1 MKVKYEGGQVLTD
14 VVPDLKKTK
23 FSLMGIIFFIFCAVS
38 GGAFG
43 IESIIPA
50 SGPGVTLVLLIV
62 IPLMWALPMGLYV
75 SELTNLAPV
84 DSGPYVWMK
93 MAFGEFWG
101 FAFGLW
107 MAVAWYLTGASYIV
121 LATDYIGMY
130 VPMSPMVKLIVKIA
144 IILVFTVVNL
154 IGIEEVNVLNI
165 IFTFIIL
172 AAFLAVGIVG
182 LAHWENNPF
191 DPFMNV
197 ENGAFSSLG
206 VGIAIGVWMFCGYTA
221 IANLG
226 GEIENPQ
233 IIPKGMKWCIVV
245 MVVSYILP
253 TLGGIVSMGPW
264 SEWGSTIDYSSVLRT
279 HVGEWAGVAFMITA
293 VISQL
298 ALVNATT
305 ATASRSFMILGK
317 DHLCPK
323 FLSTVTKKRK
333 VPIWPILILA
343 VLNVILVNLDFEILV
358 IILSPLLFVCYVG
371 FAIAFLKLRK
381 LYPVEKRG
389 DLYYVKGK
397 ISPYY
402 IVISMMF
409 IGLVGILMNG
419 TEYFLLGYVLI
430 LFALLMYIICKK
442 VYGGLAVEN
451 PQLYPINP
459 RTGLAQGDL
468 IRFGRFFLIFG
479 ILSFGGSLFLRWYEG
494 GWGHDYYLEMYGS
507 GLMSNWELMISIL
520 TWLGVGM
527 LVMSVI
533 LHLVGKK
540 SDPIP
545 EDDE

>member
-14 VVPDLKKTK
+14 VMPGLKKTK
-23 FSLMGIIFFIFCAVS
+23 FSLAGMVFFIFCAVS

-50 SGPGVTLVLLIV
+50 SGPGMTLLLLIL

-101 FAFGLW
+101 YVFGLW

-130 VPMSPMVKLIVKIA
+130 VDMSPAVTLAVKVA

-154 IGIEEVNVLNI
+154 LGIEEVNIVNT
-165 IFTFIIL
+165 IFTFVIL

-182 LAHWENNPF
+182 IANWENNPF
-191 DPFMNV
+191 DPFMNA
-197 ENGAFSSLG
+197 ESGAISSLG
-206 VGIAIGVWMFCGYTA
+206 TGIAIGVWMFCGYTA

-233 IIPKGMKWCIVV
+233 IIPKGMKLCIVV
-245 MVVSYILP
+245 MVISYILP
-253 TLGGIVSMGPW
+253 TLGGIVSTGPW
-264 SEWGSTIDYSSVLRT
+264 QEWGSTIDYSTVLLT
-279 HVGEWAGVAFMITA
+279 HVGKWAGVAFMIVA

-305 ATASRSFMILGK
+305 ATASRSFMVLGK

-323 FLSTVTKKRK
+323 FLSTVTKKRGA
-333 VPIWPILILA
+333 PIWPIVILA

-358 IILSPLLFVCYVG
+358 IILSPLLFVCYTG
-371 FAIAFLKLRK
+371 FAVAFLKLRK

-397 ISPYY
+397 FSPYY
-402 IVISMMF
+402 IVISMLI
-409 IGLVGILMNG
+409 IGIVGLLLNG

-451 PQLYPINP
+451 PLLYPVNEK
-459 RTGLAQGDL
+459 TGLAKGD
-468 IRFGRFFLIFG
+468 IFRFGYFFLIFG
-479 ILSFGGSLFLRWYEG
+479 VIALFGSFFLRWYEAD
-494 GWGHDYYLEMYGS
+494 WGAEYYLDLYGS
-507 GLMSNWELMISIL
+507 GLMSNWSLMITIA
-520 TWLGVGM
+520 TWIGVIM
-527 LVMSVI
+527 LVLCVI
-533 LHLVGKK
+533 CFLVGKK
-540 SDPIP
+540 ADPIP
-545 EDDE
+545 DDDE

>member
-1 MKVKYEGGQVLTD
+1 MKVNYEGGQVLTD
-14 VVPDLKKTK
+14 VMPGLKKTR
-23 FSLMGIIFFIFCAVS
+23 FSFTAVLFFIFCSVS

-43 IESIIPA
+43 IESIIPS
-50 SGPGVTLVLLIV
+50 SGPGMTLMLLII

-84 DSGPYVWMK
+84 DSGPYVWVK

-130 VPMSPMVKLIVKIA
+130 VEMSPMVELAVKVA

-154 IGIEEVNVLNI
+154 LGLQEVNVVNT

-172 AAFLAVGIVG
+172 AAFLAVAIVG
-182 LAHWENNPF
+182 IANWENNPF

-197 ENGAFSSLG
+197 EQGALSSLG

-233 IIPKGMKWCIVV
+233 IIPKGMKWCIVL

-253 TLGGIVSMGPW
+253 TLGGIVSLGPW
-264 SEWGSTIDYSSVLRT
+264 TEWGSTIDYSTVLFT
-279 HVGEWAGVAFMITA
+279 YVGKWAGVAFMITA

-298 ALVNATT
+298 ALLNATT

-323 FLSTVTKKRK
+323 FLSTVSKNRK
-333 VPIWPILILA
+333 VPIWPIVILA

-358 IILSPLLFVCYVG
+358 IILSPLLFVCYAG
-371 FAIAFLKLRK
+371 FAVAFLKLRK

-397 ISPYY
+397 FSPYY
-402 IVISMMF
+402 IVISMMI
-409 IGLVGILMNG
+409 IGIVGILMNG

-442 VYGGLAVEN
+442 VYGGLSVEN
-451 PQLYPINP
+451 PTLHPVNP
-459 RTGLAQGDL
+459 KTGLAQGDL

-479 ILSFGGSLFLRWYEG
+479 VLAFGGSFFLRWYEA
-494 GWGHDYYLEMYGS
+494 GWGPDYYLDLYGS
-507 GLMSNWELMISIL
+507 GLISNWSLMITLL
-520 TWLGVGM
+520 TWIGAIM
-527 LVMSVI
+527 LVLSIV

-540 SDPIP
+540 VDPIP
-545 EDDE
+545 DDE

>member
-1 MKVKYEGGQVLTD
+1 MKVNYEGGQILTD
-14 VVPDLKKTK
+14 VLPDLKKTR
-23 FSLMGIIFFIFCAVS
+23 FSFAAVLFFVYCSVS

-50 SGPGVTLVLLIV
+50 SGPGMTLVLLII

-84 DSGPYVWMK
+84 DSGPYVWVK

-130 VPMSPMVKLIVKIA
+130 IEMSPTVELAVKVV

-154 IGIEEVNVLNI
+154 LGLQEVNVVNT

-182 LAHWENNPF
+182 LANWENNPF

-197 ENGAFSSLG
+197 ESGAFSSLG

-233 IIPKGMKWCIVV
+233 IIPKGMKWCILL
-245 MVVSYILP
+245 MVISYILP
-253 TLGGIVSMGPW
+253 TLGGIVSTGPW
-264 SEWGSTIDYSSVLRT
+264 YEWGNSIDYSTVLFT
-279 HVGEWAGVAFMITA
+279 HVGKWAGVAFMITA

-298 ALVNATT
+298 ALLNATT

-323 FLSTVTKKRK
+323 FLSTVSKNRK
-333 VPIWPILILA
+333 VPIWPIVILA

-358 IILSPLLFVCYVG
+358 IILSPLLFVCYAG
-371 FAIAFLKLRK
+371 FAVAFLKLRK

-397 ISPYY
+397 FSPYY
-402 IVISMMF
+402 IVISMMI
-409 IGLVGILMNG
+409 IGIVGILMNG

-430 LFALLMYIICKK
+430 LFALVMYIICKK
-442 VYGGLAVEN
+442 VYGGLSVEN
-451 PQLYPINP
+451 PLLYPRNEK
-459 RTGLAQGDL
+459 TGLGKGDT
-468 IRFGRFFLIFG
+468 IRIARFFLIFG
-479 ILSFGGSLFLRWYEG
+479 ALALGGSIFLRWYEA
-494 GWGHDYYLEMYGS
+494 GWGPAYYLDLYGS
-507 GLMSNWELMISIL
+507 GLISNWALMITL
-520 TWLGVGM
+520 VTWVGIIM
-527 LVMSVI
+527 LVLSAVLYI
-533 LHLVGKK
+533 IGRKL
-540 SDPIP
+540 DPIP
-545 EDDE
+545 DDDE

>member
-1 MKVKYEGGQVLTD
+1 MKVNYEGGQVLTD
-14 VVPDLKKTK
+14 MLPDLKKTR
-23 FSLMGIIFFIFCAVS
+23 FSFGAVLFFVYCSVS

-50 SGPGVTLVLLIV
+50 SGPGMTLILLLI

-84 DSGPYVWMK
+84 DSGPYVWVK

-130 VPMSPMVKLIVKIA
+130 IEMSPMVELAVKVV

-154 IGIEEVNVLNI
+154 LGIQEVNVLNT

-182 LAHWENNPF
+182 LANWENNPF

-197 ENGAFSSLG
+197 ESGAFSSLG

-233 IIPKGMKWCIVV
+233 IIPKGMKWCILL
-245 MVVSYILP
+245 MVISYVLP
-253 TLGGIVSMGPW
+253 TLGGIVSTGPW
-264 SEWGSTIDYSSVLRT
+264 YEWGESIDYSTVLFT
-279 HVGEWAGVAFMITA
+279 HVGKWAGVAFMVTA

-298 ALVNATT
+298 ALLNATT

-323 FLSTVTKKRK
+323 FLSTVSKNRK
-333 VPIWPILILA
+333 VPIWPIVILA

-358 IILSPLLFVCYVG
+358 IILSPLLFVCYAG
-371 FAIAFLKLRK
+371 FAVAFLKLRK

-397 ISPYY
+397 FSPYY
-402 IVISMMF
+402 IVISMMI
-409 IGLVGILMNG
+409 IGIVGLLMNG

-442 VYGGLAVEN
+442 VYGGLSVEN
-451 PQLYPINP
+451 PVLYPRNEK
-459 RTGLAQGDL
+459 TGLCKGDTVR
-468 IRFGRFFLIFG
+468 IGIFFLIFG
-479 ILSFGGSLFLRWYEG
+479 AIALGGSIFLRWYEAD
-494 GWGHDYYLEMYGS
+494 WGPDYYLDLYGS
-507 GLMSNWELMISIL
+507 GLISNWQLMITTA
-520 TWLGVGM
+520 TWIGIIM
-527 LVMSVI
+527 LVLSVI
-533 LHLVGKK
+533 LCLIGKK
-540 SDPIP
+540 VDPIP
-545 EDDE
+545 DDE

>member
-1 MKVKYEGGQVLTD
+1 MKVNYEGGQILTD
-14 VVPDLKKTK
+14 VLPDLKKTR
-23 FSLMGIIFFIFCAVS
+23 FSFAAVLFFVYCSVS

-50 SGPGVTLVLLIV
+50 SGPGMTLVLLII

-84 DSGPYVWMK
+84 DSGPYVWVK

-130 VPMSPMVKLIVKIA
+130 IEMSPTVELAVKVV

-154 IGIEEVNVLNI
+154 LGLQEVNVVNT

-182 LAHWENNPF
+182 LANWENNPF

-197 ENGAFSSLG
+197 ESGAFSSLG

-233 IIPKGMKWCIVV
+233 IIPKGMKWCILL
-245 MVVSYILP
+245 MVISYILP
-253 TLGGIVSMGPW
+253 TLGGIVSTGPW
-264 SEWGSTIDYSSVLRT
+264 YEWGNSIDYSTVLFT
-279 HVGEWAGVAFMITA
+279 HVGKWAGVAFMITA

-298 ALVNATT
+298 ALLNATT

-323 FLSTVTKKRK
+323 FLSTVSKNRK
-333 VPIWPILILA
+333 VPIWPIVILA

-358 IILSPLLFVCYVG
+358 IILSPLLFVCYAG
-371 FAIAFLKLRK
+371 FAVAFLKLRK

-397 ISPYY
+397 FSPYY
-402 IVISMMF
+402 IVISMMI
-409 IGLVGILMNG
+409 IGIVGILMNG

-430 LFALLMYIICKK
+430 LFALVMYIICKK
-442 VYGGLAVEN
+442 VYGGLSVEN
-451 PQLYPINP
+451 PLLYPRNEK
-459 RTGLAQGDL
+459 TGLGKGDT
-468 IRFGRFFLIFG
+468 IRIARFFLIFG
-479 ILSFGGSLFLRWYEG
+479 ALALGGSIFLRWYEA
-494 GWGHDYYLEMYGS
+494 GWGPAYYLDLYGS
-507 GLMSNWELMISIL
+507 GLISNWALMITL
-520 TWLGVGM
+520 VTWVGIIM
-527 LVMSVI
+527 LVLSAVLYI
-533 LHLVGKK
+533 IGRKL
-540 SDPIP
+540 DPIP
-545 EDDE
+545 DDE

>member
-14 VVPDLKKTK
+14 VVPGLKKTK
-23 FSLMGIIFFIFCAVS
+23 FSLAGIVFFIFCAVS

-43 IESIIPA
+43 IESIIPS
-50 SGPGVTLVLLIV
+50 SGPGMTLLLLIL

-101 FAFGLW
+101 FVFGVW

-130 VPMSPMVKLIVKIA
+130 VNMSPMVTLIVKVA
-144 IILVFTVVNL
+144 IILVFTLVNL
-154 IGIEEVNVLNI
+154 LGIEEVNVVNT

-182 LAHWENNPF
+182 LANWENNPF

-197 ENGAFSSLG
+197 ESGALSSLG
-206 VGIAIGVWMFCGYTA
+206 VGIAVGVWMFCGYTA

-233 IIPKGMKWCIVV
+233 IIPKGMKLCILV
-245 MVVSYILP
+245 MVISYILP
-253 TLGGIVSMGPW
+253 TLGGIVSTGPW
-264 SEWGSTIDYSSVLRT
+264 YEWGTSIDFSSVLLT
-279 HVGEWAGVAFMITA
+279 HVGKWAGVAFMIVA

-323 FLSTVTKKRK
+323 FLSTVTKKRGT
-333 VPIWPILILA
+333 PIWPIVILA

-358 IILSPLLFVCYVG
+358 IILSPLLFVCYTG

-397 ISPYY
+397 FSPYY
-402 IVISMMF
+402 IVISMII
-409 IGLVGILMNG
+409 IGLVGLLLNG

-430 LFALLMYIICKK
+430 MFAFLMYLICKRA
-442 VYGGLAVEN
+442 YGGLAVEN
-451 PQLYPINP
+451 SQLYPINEK
-459 RTGLAQGDL
+459 TKLAAGD
-468 IRFGRFFLIFG
+468 IVRFGYFFLIFG
-479 ILSFGGSLFLRWYEG
+479 VIALFGSFFLKWYEAD
-494 GWGHDYYLEMYGS
+494 WGADYYLEMYGS
-507 GLMSNWELMISIL
+507 GLMSNWSLMITIA
-520 TWLGVGM
+520 TWIGVIM
-527 LVMSVI
+527 LVISVLCFVI
-533 LHLVGKK
+533 GKK
-540 SDPIP
+540 VDPILE
-545 EDDE
+545 EDD

>member
-1 MKVKYEGGQVLTD
+1 MKVNYEGGQVLTD
-14 VVPDLKKTK
+14 MLPDLKKTR
-23 FSLMGIIFFIFCAVS
+23 FSFGAVLFFVYCSVS

-50 SGPGVTLVLLIV
+50 SGPGMTLILLLI

-84 DSGPYVWMK
+84 DSGPYVWVK

-130 VPMSPMVKLIVKIA
+130 IEMSPMVELAVKVV

-154 IGIEEVNVLNI
+154 LGIQEVNVLNT

-182 LAHWENNPF
+182 LANWENNPF

-197 ENGAFSSLG
+197 ESGAFSSLG

-233 IIPKGMKWCIVV
+233 IIPKGMKWCILL
-245 MVVSYILP
+245 MVISYVLP
-253 TLGGIVSMGPW
+253 TLGGIVSTGPW
-264 SEWGSTIDYSSVLRT
+264 YEWGESIDYSTVLFT
-279 HVGEWAGVAFMITA
+279 HVGKWAGVAFMVTA

-298 ALVNATT
+298 ALLNATT

-323 FLSTVTKKRK
+323 FLSTVSKNRK
-333 VPIWPILILA
+333 VPIWPIVILA

-358 IILSPLLFVCYVG
+358 IILSPLLFVCYAG
-371 FAIAFLKLRK
+371 FAVAFLKLRK

-397 ISPYY
+397 FSPYY
-402 IVISMMF
+402 IVISMMI
-409 IGLVGILMNG
+409 IGIVGLLMNG

-442 VYGGLAVEN
+442 VYGGLSVEN
-451 PQLYPINP
+451 PVLYPRNEK
-459 RTGLAQGDL
+459 TGLGKGDTVR
-468 IRFGRFFLIFG
+468 IGIFFLIFG
-479 ILSFGGSLFLRWYEG
+479 AIALGGSIFLRWYEAD
-494 GWGHDYYLEMYGS
+494 WGPDYYLDLYGS
-507 GLMSNWELMISIL
+507 GLISNWQLMITTA
-520 TWLGVGM
+520 TWIGIIM
-527 LVMSVI
+527 LVLSVI
-533 LHLVGKK
+533 LCLIGKK
-540 SDPIP
+540 VDPIP
-545 EDDE
+545 DDE

>member
-1 MKVKYEGGQVLTD
+1 MKVNYEGGQVLTD
-14 VVPDLKKTK
+14 ALPNLKKTR
-23 FSLMGIIFFIFCAVS
+23 FSFAAVLFFVYCSVS

-50 SGPGVTLVLLIV
+50 SGPGMTLVLLII

-84 DSGPYVWMK
+84 DSGPYVWVK

-130 VPMSPMVKLIVKIA
+130 IEMSPTVELAVKVV

-154 IGIEEVNVLNI
+154 LGLQEVNVVNT

-182 LAHWENNPF
+182 LANWENNPF

-197 ENGAFSSLG
+197 ESGAFSSLG

-233 IIPKGMKWCIVV
+233 IIPKGMKWCILL
-245 MVVSYILP
+245 MVISYILP
-253 TLGGIVSMGPW
+253 TLGGIVSTGPW
-264 SEWGSTIDYSSVLRT
+264 YEWGNSIDYSTVLFT
-279 HVGEWAGVAFMITA
+279 HVGKWAGVAFMITA

-298 ALVNATT
+298 ALLNATT

-323 FLSTVTKKRK
+323 FLSTVSKNRK
-333 VPIWPILILA
+333 VPIWPIVILA

-358 IILSPLLFVCYVG
+358 IILSPLLFVCYAG
-371 FAIAFLKLRK
+371 FAVAFLKLRK

-397 ISPYY
+397 FSPYY
-402 IVISMMF
+402 IVISMMI
-409 IGLVGILMNG
+409 IGIVGILMNG
-419 TEYFLLGYVLI
+419 TEYFLLGYILI
-430 LFALLMYIICKK
+430 LFALVMYIICKK
-442 VYGGLAVEN
+442 VYGGLSVEN
-451 PQLYPINP
+451 PLLYPRNEK
-459 RTGLAQGDL
+459 TGLGKGDT
-468 IRFGRFFLIFG
+468 IRIARFFLIFG
-479 ILSFGGSLFLRWYEG
+479 ALALGGSIFLRWYEA
-494 GWGHDYYLEMYGS
+494 GWGPAYYLELYGS
-507 GLMSNWELMISIL
+507 GLISNWALMITL
-520 TWLGVGM
+520 VTWVGIIM
-527 LVMSVI
+527 LVLSAVLYI
-533 LHLVGKK
+533 IGRKL
-540 SDPIP
+540 DPIL
-545 EDDE
+545 DDE

>member
-1 MKVKYEGGQVLTD
+1 MKVNYEGGQVLTD
-14 VVPDLKKTK
+14 VLPDLKKTR
-23 FSLMGIIFFIFCAVS
+23 FSFAAVLFFVYCSVS

-50 SGPGVTLVLLIV
+50 SGPGMTLVLLII

-84 DSGPYVWMK
+84 DSGPYVWVK

-130 VPMSPMVKLIVKIA
+130 IDMSPTVELAVKVV

-154 IGIEEVNVLNI
+154 LGLQEVNVVNT

-182 LAHWENNPF
+182 LANWENNPF

-197 ENGAFSSLG
+197 ESGAFSSLG

-233 IIPKGMKWCIVV
+233 IIPKGMKWCILL
-245 MVVSYILP
+245 MVISYILP
-253 TLGGIVSMGPW
+253 TLGGIVSTGPW
-264 SEWGSTIDYSSVLRT
+264 YEWGESIDYSTVLFT
-279 HVGEWAGVAFMITA
+279 HVGKWAGVAFMITA

-298 ALVNATT
+298 ALLNATT

-323 FLSTVTKKRK
+323 FLSTVSKNRK
-333 VPIWPILILA
+333 VPIWPIVILA

-358 IILSPLLFVCYVG
+358 IILSPLLFVCYAG
-371 FAIAFLKLRK
+371 FAVAFLKLRK

-397 ISPYY
+397 FSPYY
-402 IVISMMF
+402 IVISMMI
-409 IGLVGILMNG
+409 IGIVGILMNG

-430 LFALLMYIICKK
+430 LFALVMYIICKK
-442 VYGGLAVEN
+442 VYGGLSVEN
-451 PQLYPINP
+451 PLLYPRNEK
-459 RTGLAQGDL
+459 TGLGKGDS
-468 IRFGRFFLIFG
+468 IRIARFFLIFG
-479 ILSFGGSLFLRWYEG
+479 ALALGGSIFLRWYEA
-494 GWGHDYYLEMYGS
+494 GWGPEYYLDLYGS
-507 GLMSNWELMISIL
+507 GLISNWALMITL
-520 TWLGVGM
+520 VTWVGIIM
-527 LVMSVI
+527 LVLSAI
-533 LHLVGKK
+533 LYIVGRKL
-540 SDPIP
+540 DPIP
-545 EDDE
+545 DDE

>member
-1 MKVKYEGGQVLTD
+1 MKVNYEGGQVLTD
-14 VVPDLKKTK
+14 VVPGLKKTR
-23 FSLMGIIFFIFCAVS
+23 FSFSAVLFFIFCAVS

-50 SGPGVTLVLLIV
+50 SGPGLTLVLLIV

-84 DSGPYVWMK
+84 DSGPYVWVK

-101 FAFGLW
+101 FVFGLW

-130 VPMSPMVKLIVKIA
+130 IDMSPMVTLAVKVV

-154 IGIEEVNVLNI
+154 LGLQEVNVINT

-172 AAFLAVGIVG
+172 AAFLAVAIVG
-182 LAHWENNPF
+182 LANWENNPF

-197 ENGAFSSLG
+197 EAGAFSSLG

-233 IIPKGMKWCIVV
+233 IIPKGMKWCIVLM
-245 MVVSYILP
+245 MVAYILP
-253 TLGGIVSMGPW
+253 TLGGIVSTGPW
-264 SEWGSTIDYSSVLRT
+264 TEWGTSIDYSSVLFT
-279 HVGEWAGVAFMITA
+279 HVGKWAGVAFMVTA

-298 ALVNATT
+298 ALLNATT

-323 FLSTVTKKRK
+323 FLSTVTKNRK
-333 VPIWPILILA
+333 VPIWPIVILA

-358 IILSPLLFVCYVG
+358 IILSPLLFVCYAG
-371 FAIAFLKLRK
+371 FAVAFLKLRK

-389 DLYYVKGK
+389 DLYYVKGRF
-397 ISPYY
+397 SPYY
-402 IVISMMF
+402 IVISMMI
-409 IGLVGILMNG
+409 IGIVGLLMNG

-442 VYGGLAVEN
+442 VYGGLSVEN
-451 PQLYPINP
+451 PLQYPRNP
-459 RTGLAQGDL
+459 KTGLGKGDTVR
-468 IRFGRFFLIFG
+468 ISVFFLIFG
-479 ILSFGGSLFLRWYEG
+479 ALALGGSFFLRWYEAD
-494 GWGHDYYLEMYGS
+494 WGPEYYLELYGS
-507 GLMSNWELMISIL
+507 GLISNWELMITTL
-520 TWLGVGM
+520 TCVGAVM
-527 LVMSVI
+527 LVLSAI
-533 LHLVGKK
+533 LYLIGKK
-540 SDPIP
+540 KDPIP
-545 EDDE
+545 DDDE

>member
-1 MKVKYEGGQVLTD
+1 M
-14 VVPDLKKTK
+14 
-23 FSLMGIIFFIFCAVS
+23 
-38 GGAFG
+38 
-43 IESIIPA
+43 
-50 SGPGVTLVLLIV
+50 
-62 IPLMWALPMGLYV
+62 
-75 SELTNLAPV
+75 

-101 FAFGLW
+101 FVFGLW

-130 VPMSPMVKLIVKIA
+130 VDMSPTAALILKVV

-154 IGIEEVNVLNI
+154 LGLEEVNVVNT

-182 LAHWENNPF
+182 LANWENNPF

-197 ENGAFSSLG
+197 ESGAFSSLG

-226 GEIENPQ
+226 GEIENPR
-233 IIPKGMKWCIVV
+233 IIPKGMKLCILV
-245 MVVSYILP
+245 MVISYILP
-253 TLGGIVSMGPW
+253 TLGGIVSTGPW
-264 SEWGSTIDYSSVLRT
+264 YEWGSTIDYSSVLLT
-279 HVGEWAGVAFMITA
+279 HVGKWAGVAFMIVA

-305 ATASRSFMILGK
+305 ATAARSFMILGK

-323 FLSTVTKKRK
+323 FLSTVSKNRK
-333 VPIWPILILA
+333 VPIWPIVILA

-358 IILSPLLFVCYVG
+358 IILSPLLFVCYTG
-371 FAIAFLKLRK
+371 FAVAFLKLRK

-397 ISPYY
+397 FSPYY
-402 IVISMMF
+402 IVIAMMI
-409 IGLVGILMNG
+409 IGIVGILMNG

-442 VYGGLAVEN
+442 VYGGLSTEN
-451 PQLYPINP
+451 PLQYPLNP
-459 RTGLAQGDL
+459 KTGLGKGDT
-468 IRFGRFFLIFG
+468 IRVGRFFLIFG
-479 ILSFGGSLFLRWYEG
+479 VLALGGSFFLRWYEG
-494 GWGHDYYLEMYGS
+494 GWGHDYYLDLYQS
-507 GLMSNWELMISIL
+507 GLISNWELMITIL
-520 TWLGVGM
+520 TWLGAIM
-527 LVMSVI
+527 LVLSIV

-540 SDPIP
+540 ADPIP
-545 EDDE
+545 DDEE

>member
-14 VVPDLKKTK
+14 AIPGLKKTR
-23 FSLMGIIFFIFCAVS
+23 FSFAAVLFFIYCSVS

-43 IESIIPA
+43 IESVIPA

-84 DSGPYVWMK
+84 DSGPYVWVK

-101 FAFGLW
+101 FVFGLW

-130 VPMSPMVKLIVKIA
+130 IPMSPMAELILKVV

-154 IGIEEVNVLNI
+154 LGLQEVNVINT
-165 IFTFIIL
+165 IFAFIIL

-197 ENGAFSSLG
+197 ESGALSSLG

-233 IIPKGMKWCIVV
+233 IIPKGMKWCIVL

-253 TLGGIVSMGPW
+253 TLGGIVSTGPW
-264 SEWGSTIDYSSVLRT
+264 YEWGTSIDYSTVLFT
-279 HVGEWAGVAFMITA
+279 HVGKWAGVAFMITA

-298 ALVNATT
+298 ALLNATT

-323 FLSTVTKKRK
+323 FLSTVSKNRK
-333 VPIWPILILA
+333 VPIWPIMILA

-371 FAIAFLKLRK
+371 FGIAFLKIRK

-389 DLYYVKGK
+389 DLYYVKGRF
-397 ISPYY
+397 SPYY
-402 IVISMMF
+402 IVISMMI
-409 IGLVGILMNG
+409 IGIVGLLMNG

-430 LFALLMYIICKK
+430 LFALVMYIICKK
-442 VYGGLAVEN
+442 AYGGLSVEN
-451 PQLYPINP
+451 PLQYPRNEK
-459 RTGLAQGDL
+459 TGLGKGDT
-468 IRFGRFFLIFG
+468 IRIAKFFLIFG
-479 ILSFGGSLFLRWYEG
+479 ALALGGSIFLRFYEAD
-494 GWGHDYYLEMYGS
+494 WGPEYYMDLYGS
-507 GLMSNWELMISIL
+507 GLISNWGLMITLI
-520 TWLGVGM
+520 TWVGIVM
-527 LVMSVI
+527 LALSAI
-533 LHLVGKK
+533 LHIVGKK
-540 SDPIP
+540 VDPIP
-545 EDDE
+545 DDE

>member
-1 MKVKYEGGQVLTD
+1 MKVNYEGGQVLTD
-14 VVPDLKKTK
+14 VLPDLKKTR
-23 FSLMGIIFFIFCAVS
+23 FSFAAVLFFVYCSVS

-50 SGPGVTLVLLIV
+50 SGPGMTLVLLII

-84 DSGPYVWMK
+84 DSGPYVWVK

-130 VPMSPMVKLIVKIA
+130 IDMSPTVELAVKVV

-154 IGIEEVNVLNI
+154 LGLQEVNVVNT

-182 LAHWENNPF
+182 LANWENNPF

-197 ENGAFSSLG
+197 ESGAFSSLG

-233 IIPKGMKWCIVV
+233 IIPKGMKWCILL
-245 MVVSYILP
+245 MVISYILP
-253 TLGGIVSMGPW
+253 TLGGIVSTGPW
-264 SEWGSTIDYSSVLRT
+264 YEWGESIDYSTVLFT
-279 HVGEWAGVAFMITA
+279 HVGKWAGVAFMITA

-298 ALVNATT
+298 ALLNATT

-323 FLSTVTKKRK
+323 FLSAVSKNRK
-333 VPIWPILILA
+333 VPIWPIVILA

-358 IILSPLLFVCYVG
+358 IILSPLLFVCYAG
-371 FAIAFLKLRK
+371 FAVAFLKLRK

-397 ISPYY
+397 FSPYY
-402 IVISMMF
+402 IVISMMI
-409 IGLVGILMNG
+409 IGIVGILMNG

-430 LFALLMYIICKK
+430 LFALVMYIICKK
-442 VYGGLAVEN
+442 VYGGLSVEN
-451 PQLYPINP
+451 PLLYPRNEK
-459 RTGLAQGDL
+459 TGLGKGDS
-468 IRFGRFFLIFG
+468 IRIARFFLIFG
-479 ILSFGGSLFLRWYEG
+479 ALALGGSIFLRWYEA
-494 GWGHDYYLEMYGS
+494 GWGPEYYLDLYGS
-507 GLMSNWELMISIL
+507 GLISNWALMITL
-520 TWLGVGM
+520 VTWVGIIM
-527 LVMSVI
+527 LVLSAI
-533 LHLVGKK
+533 LYIVGRKL
-540 SDPIP
+540 DPIP
-545 EDDE
+545 DDE

>member
-1 MKVKYEGGQVLTD
+1 MKVKYEGAQVLTD
-14 VVPDLKKTK
+14 AMPDLKKTK
-23 FSLMGIIFFIFCAVS
+23 FSLAGIVFFIFCAVS

-50 SGPGVTLVLLIV
+50 SGPGLTLVLLIV

-101 FAFGLW
+101 FVFGLW

-121 LATDYIGMY
+121 LATDYIGTY
-130 VPMSPMVKLIVKIA
+130 VDMSPTTALILKIA

-154 IGIEEVNVLNI
+154 LGLEEVNVANT

-182 LAHWENNPF
+182 LANWENNPF

-197 ENGAFSSLG
+197 ESGAFSSLG

-226 GEIENPQ
+226 GEIENPR
-233 IIPKGMKWCIVV
+233 IIPKGMKLCILV
-245 MVVSYILP
+245 MVISYILP
-253 TLGGIVSMGPW
+253 TLGGIVSTGPW
-264 SEWGSTIDYSSVLRT
+264 SEWGSTIDYSSVLLT
-279 HVGEWAGVAFMITA
+279 HIGKWAGVAFMIVA

-305 ATASRSFMILGK
+305 ATAARSFMVLGK

-323 FLSTVTKKRK
+323 FLSTVSKNRK
-333 VPIWPILILA
+333 VPIWPIVILA

-358 IILSPLLFVCYVG
+358 IILSPLLFVCYTG
-371 FAIAFLKLRK
+371 FAVAFLKLRK

-397 ISPYY
+397 FSPYY
-402 IVISMMF
+402 IVIAMMI
-409 IGLVGILMNG
+409 IGIVGILMNG

-442 VYGGLAVEN
+442 VYGGLSTEN
-451 PQLYPINP
+451 PLQYPLNP
-459 RTGLAQGDL
+459 KTGLGKGDT
-468 IRFGRFFLIFG
+468 IRVGRFFLIFG
-479 ILSFGGSLFLRWYEG
+479 SLALGGSFFLRWYEG
-494 GWGHDYYLEMYGS
+494 DWGHDYYLDLYKS
-507 GLMSNWELMISIL
+507 GLISNWELMITTL
-520 TWLGVGM
+520 TWLGAIM
-527 LVMSVI
+527 LVLSIV

-540 SDPIP
+540 ADPIP
-545 EDDE
+545 DDEE

>member
-1 MKVKYEGGQVLTD
+1 MKVNYEGGQVLTD
-14 VVPDLKKTK
+14 VMPGLKKTR
-23 FSLMGIIFFIFCAVS
+23 FSFTAVLFFIFCSVS

-43 IESIIPA
+43 IESIIPS
-50 SGPGVTLVLLIV
+50 SGPGMTLMLLII

-84 DSGPYVWMK
+84 DSGPYVWVK

-130 VPMSPMVKLIVKIA
+130 IEMSPMVELAVKVA

-154 IGIEEVNVLNI
+154 LGLQEVNVVNT

-172 AAFLAVGIVG
+172 AAFLAVAIVG
-182 LAHWENNPF
+182 LANWQNNPF

-197 ENGAFSSLG
+197 EQGALSSLG

-233 IIPKGMKWCIVV
+233 IIPKGMKWCIVL

-253 TLGGIVSMGPW
+253 TLGGIVSLGPW
-264 SEWGSTIDYSSVLRT
+264 TEWGSTIDYSTVLFT
-279 HVGEWAGVAFMITA
+279 YVGKWAGVAFMITA

-298 ALVNATT
+298 ALLNATT

-323 FLSTVTKKRK
+323 FLSTVSKNRK
-333 VPIWPILILA
+333 VPIWPIVILA

-358 IILSPLLFVCYVG
+358 IILSPLLFVCYAG
-371 FAIAFLKLRK
+371 FAVAFLKLRK

-397 ISPYY
+397 FSPYY
-402 IVISMMF
+402 IVISMMI
-409 IGLVGILMNG
+409 IGVVGILMNG

-442 VYGGLAVEN
+442 VYGGLSVEN
-451 PQLYPINP
+451 PTLNP
-459 RTGLAQGDL
+459 VNPKTGLAQGDL
-468 IRFGRFFLIFG
+468 VRFGRFFLIFG
-479 ILSFGGSLFLRWYEG
+479 VLAFGGSFFLRWYEA
-494 GWGHDYYLEMYGS
+494 GWGPDYYLDLYGS
-507 GLMSNWELMISIL
+507 GLISNWSLMITLL
-520 TWLGVGM
+520 TWIGAIM
-527 LVMSVI
+527 LVLSAV
-533 LHLVGKK
+533 LHIVGKK
-540 SDPIP
+540 VDPIP
-545 EDDE
+545 DDE

>member
-1 MKVKYEGGQVLTD
+1 MKVNYEGGQVLTD
-14 VVPDLKKTK
+14 VMPGLKKTR
-23 FSLMGIIFFIFCAVS
+23 FSFTAVLFFIFCSVS

-43 IESIIPA
+43 IESIIPS
-50 SGPGVTLVLLIV
+50 SGPGMTLMLLII

-84 DSGPYVWMK
+84 DSGPYVWVK

-130 VPMSPMVKLIVKIA
+130 IEMSPMVELAVKVA

-154 IGIEEVNVLNI
+154 LGLQEVNVVNT

-172 AAFLAVGIVG
+172 AAFLAVAIVG
-182 LAHWENNPF
+182 LANWQNNPF

-197 ENGAFSSLG
+197 EQGALSSLG

-233 IIPKGMKWCIVV
+233 IIPKGMKWCIVL

-253 TLGGIVSMGPW
+253 TLGGIVSLGPW
-264 SEWGSTIDYSSVLRT
+264 TEWGSTIDYSTVLFT
-279 HVGEWAGVAFMITA
+279 YVGKWAGVAFMITA

-298 ALVNATT
+298 ALLNATT

-323 FLSTVTKKRK
+323 FLSTVSKNRK
-333 VPIWPILILA
+333 VPIWPIVILA

-358 IILSPLLFVCYVG
+358 IILSPLLFVCYAG
-371 FAIAFLKLRK
+371 FAVAFLKLRK

-397 ISPYY
+397 FSPYY
-402 IVISMMF
+402 IVISMMI
-409 IGLVGILMNG
+409 IGIVGILMNG

-442 VYGGLAVEN
+442 VYGGLSVEN
-451 PQLYPINP
+451 PTLNP
-459 RTGLAQGDL
+459 VNPKTGLAQGDL

-479 ILSFGGSLFLRWYEG
+479 VLAFGGSFFLRWYEA
-494 GWGHDYYLEMYGS
+494 GWGPDYYLDLYGS
-507 GLMSNWELMISIL
+507 GLISNWSLMITLL
-520 TWLGVGM
+520 TWIGAIM
-527 LVMSVI
+527 LVLSAV
-533 LHLVGKK
+533 LHIVGKK
-540 SDPIP
+540 VDPIP
-545 EDDE
+545 DDE

>member
-14 VVPDLKKTK
+14 VMPDLKKTR
-23 FSLMGIIFFIFCAVS
+23 FSFGAVLFFIFCATS

-50 SGPGVTLVLLIV
+50 SGPGMTLVLLVI

-84 DSGPYVWMK
+84 DSGPYVWVK

-130 VPMSPMVKLIVKIA
+130 INMSPMVELAVKVV

-154 IGIEEVNVLNI
+154 LGLQEVNVVNT

-172 AAFLAVGIVG
+172 AAFLAVAIVG
-182 LAHWENNPF
+182 LANWENNPF

-197 ENGAFSSLG
+197 EEGAFSSLG

-233 IIPKGMKWCIVV
+233 IIPKGMKWCIVLM
-245 MVVSYILP
+245 MVAYILP
-253 TLGGIVSMGPW
+253 TLGGIVSTGPW
-264 SEWGSTIDYSSVLRT
+264 YEWGYSIDYSTVLST
-279 HVGEWAGVAFMITA
+279 HVGKWAGVAFMITA

-298 ALVNATT
+298 ALLNATT

-323 FLSTVTKKRK
+323 FLSTVSKNRK
-333 VPIWPILILA
+333 VPIWPIVILA

-371 FAIAFLKLRK
+371 FAVAFLKLRK

-389 DLYYVKGK
+389 DLYYVKGRF
-397 ISPYY
+397 SPYY
-402 IVISMMF
+402 IVISMMI
-409 IGLVGILMNG
+409 IGIVGILMNG

-442 VYGGLAVEN
+442 VYGGLSVEN
-451 PQLYPINP
+451 PQLYPVNP
-459 RTGLAQGDL
+459 KTGLCRGDL
-468 IRFGRFFLIFG
+468 VRFGRFFLIFG
-479 ILSFGGSLFLRWYEG
+479 VLALGGSFFLRWYEG
-494 GWGHDYYLEMYGS
+494 DWGHDYYLDLYDS
-507 GLMSNWELMISIL
+507 GLISNWELMITLI
-520 TWLGVGM
+520 TWVGIGM
-527 LVMSVI
+527 LAASVI
-533 LHLVGKK
+533 CYLVGRKV
-540 SDPIP
+540 DPIP
-545 EDDE
+545 DDE

>member
-14 VVPDLKKTK
+14 VIPDLKKTR
-23 FSLMGIIFFIFCAVS
+23 FSLGAVVFFVYCACS

-43 IESIIPA
+43 IESIIPT
-50 SGPGVTLVLLIV
+50 SGPGMTLLLLV
-62 IPLMWALPMGLYV
+62 AIPLMWALPMGLYV

-84 DSGPYVWMK
+84 DSGPYVWVK

-130 VPMSPMVKLIVKIA
+130 IPMSATAEMALKVA

-154 IGIEEVNVLNI
+154 LGLEEVNIVNT

-172 AAFLAVGIVG
+172 AAFLAVAIVG
-182 LAHWENNPF
+182 LANWENNPF
-191 DPFMNV
+191 EPFMNV
-197 ENGAFSSLG
+197 ESGAFSSLG
-206 VGIAIGVWMFCGYTA
+206 VGIAVGVWMFCGYTA

-233 IIPKGMKWCIVV
+233 IIPKGMKLCILLIAI
-245 MVVSYILP
+245 SYILP
-253 TLGGIVSMGPW
+253 TLGGIVSTGPW
-264 SEWGSTIDYSSVLRT
+264 YEWGSSIDYSTVLFR
-279 HVGEWAGVAFMITA
+279 HVGKWAGIAFMITA
-293 VISQL
+293 VIAQL
-298 ALVNATT
+298 ALLNATT
-305 ATASRSFMILGK
+305 ATASRSFMVLGK

-323 FLSTVTKKRK
+323 FLSTVSKKRK
-333 VPIWPILILA
+333 APIWPIVILA

-358 IILSPLLFVCYVG
+358 IILSPLLFVCYAG
-371 FAIAFLKLRK
+371 FAVAFVKLRK

-397 ISPYY
+397 YSPYY
-402 IVISMMF
+402 IVISMII

-442 VYGGLAVEN
+442 VYGGLSVEN
-451 PQLYPINP
+451 IQLHPVNQK
-459 RTGLAQGDL
+459 TGLAKGDL
-468 IRFGRFFLIFG
+468 VRFGNFFLIFG
-479 ILSFGGSLFLRWYEG
+479 ALAFGGAFFLRWYEAD
-494 GWGHDYYLEMYGS
+494 WGPEYYLDLYGT
-507 GLMSNWELMISIL
+507 GLISNWSLMITL
-520 TWLGVGM
+520 VTWIGVIM
-527 LVMSVI
+527 LVLSAI
-533 LHLVGKK
+533 LHIIGRKV
-540 SDPIP
+540 DPIP
-545 EDDE
+545 KDE

>member
-1 MKVKYEGGQVLTD
+1 MKVNYEGGQVLTD
-14 VVPDLKKTK
+14 VMPGLKKTR
-23 FSLMGIIFFIFCAVS
+23 FSFTAVLFFIFCSVS

-43 IESIIPA
+43 IESIIPS
-50 SGPGVTLVLLIV
+50 SGPGMTLMLLII

-84 DSGPYVWMK
+84 DSGPYVWVK

-130 VPMSPMVKLIVKIA
+130 IEMSPMVELAVKVA

-154 IGIEEVNVLNI
+154 LGLQEVNVVNT

-172 AAFLAVGIVG
+172 AAFLAVAIVG
-182 LAHWENNPF
+182 LANWQNNPF

-197 ENGAFSSLG
+197 EQGALSSLG

-233 IIPKGMKWCIVV
+233 IIPKGMKWCIVL

-253 TLGGIVSMGPW
+253 TLGGIVSLGPW
-264 SEWGSTIDYSSVLRT
+264 TEWGSTIDYSTVLFT
-279 HVGEWAGVAFMITA
+279 YVGKWAGVAFMITA

-298 ALVNATT
+298 ALLNATT

-323 FLSTVTKKRK
+323 FLSTVSKNRK
-333 VPIWPILILA
+333 VPIWPIVILA

-358 IILSPLLFVCYVG
+358 IILSPLLFVCYAG
-371 FAIAFLKLRK
+371 FAVAFLKLRK

-397 ISPYY
+397 FSPYY
-402 IVISMMF
+402 IVISMMI
-409 IGLVGILMNG
+409 IGVVGILMNG
-419 TEYFLLGYVLI
+419 TEYFLLGYGLI

-442 VYGGLAVEN
+442 VYGGLSVEN
-451 PQLYPINP
+451 PTLNP
-459 RTGLAQGDL
+459 VNPKTGLAQGDL
-468 IRFGRFFLIFG
+468 VRFGRFFLIFG
-479 ILSFGGSLFLRWYEG
+479 VLAFGGSFFLRWYEA
-494 GWGHDYYLEMYGS
+494 GWGPDYYLDLYGS
-507 GLMSNWELMISIL
+507 GLISNWSLMITLL
-520 TWLGVGM
+520 TWIGAIM
-527 LVMSVI
+527 LVLSAV
-533 LHLVGKK
+533 LHIIGKK
-540 SDPIP
+540 VDPIP
-545 EDDE
+545 DDE

>member
-154 IGIEEVNVLNI
+154 IGIEEVNVLNT

-279 HVGEWAGVAFMITA
+279 PVGEWAGVAFMITA

>member
-1 MKVKYEGGQVLTD
+1 MKVDYQGGQVLTD
-14 VVPDLKKTK
+14 VMPGLKKTK
-23 FSLMGIIFFIFCAVS
+23 FSLGGVVFFIFCAVS

-43 IESIIPA
+43 IESIIPS
-50 SGPGVTLVLLIV
+50 SGPGMTLLLLIL

-101 FAFGLW
+101 FIFGLW

-121 LATDYIGMY
+121 LATDYISMY
-130 VPMSPMVKLIVKIA
+130 IDMSPMVMLFVKVA

-154 IGIEEVNVLNI
+154 IGLQEVNVVNT

-182 LAHWENNPF
+182 LVNWENNPF
-191 DPFMNV
+191 DPFMNS

-233 IIPKGMKWCIVV
+233 IIPKGMKLCILV
-245 MVVSYILP
+245 MVISYILP
-253 TLGGIVSMGPW
+253 TLGGIVSTGPW
-264 SEWGSTIDYSSVLRT
+264 YEWGYTIDFSTVLRT
-279 HVGEWAGVAFMITA
+279 HVGEWAGFAFMIVA

-305 ATASRSFMILGK
+305 ATASRSFMVLGK

-323 FLSTVTKKRK
+323 FLSTVTEKRG
-333 VPIWPILILA
+333 VPIWPIVILA

-358 IILSPLLFVCYVG
+358 IILSPLLFICYTG
-371 FAIAFLKLRK
+371 FAFAFLKLRK

-402 IVISMMF
+402 IVIAMVI
-409 IGLVGILMNG
+409 IGIVGLLLNG

-430 LFALLMYIICKK
+430 LFGLLMYLICKK
-442 VYGGLAVEN
+442 VYGGLSVDN
-451 PQLYPINP
+451 PVLYPVNEK
-459 RTGLAQGDL
+459 TGLAKGD
-468 IRFGRFFLIFG
+468 IVRFGYFFLIFG
-479 ILSFGGSLFLRWYEG
+479 AIALLGSTFLRWYEAD
-494 GWGHDYYLEMYGS
+494 WGAEYYLDLYGS
-507 GLMSNWELMISIL
+507 GLISNWSLMITVA
-520 TWLGVGM
+520 TWVGIIM
-527 LVMSVI
+527 LVLCVI
-533 LHLVGKK
+533 CFVAGKK
-540 SDPIP
+540 VDPIP
-545 EDDE
+545 EDE

>member
-14 VVPDLKKTK
+14 VVPGLKKTR
-23 FSLMGIIFFIFCAVS
+23 FSLSAVLFFIFCAVS

-43 IESIIPA
+43 IESIISS
-50 SGPGVTLVLLIV
+50 SGPGITLVLLIV

-84 DSGPYVWMK
+84 DSGPYVWVK

-101 FAFGLW
+101 FVFGLW

-130 VPMSPMVKLIVKIA
+130 IDLSPMASLALKVA

-154 IGIEEVNVLNI
+154 LGIQEVNVLNT
-165 IFTFIIL
+165 IFTFIIV
-172 AAFLAVGIVG
+172 AAFLAVAIVG

-191 DPFMNV
+191 EPFMNV
-197 ENGAFSSLG
+197 EAGAFSSLG

-233 IIPKGMKWCIVV
+233 IIPKGMKLCIFL
-245 MVVSYILP
+245 MVLIYILP
-253 TLGGIVSMGPW
+253 TLGGIVSTGPW
-264 SEWGSTIDYSSVLRT
+264 YEWGESLDYSAVLSI
-279 HVGEWAGVAFMITA
+279 HVGKWAGVAFMITA

-298 ALVNATT
+298 ALLNATT
-305 ATASRSFMILGK
+305 ATASRSFMVLGK

-323 FLSTVTKKRK
+323 FLSTVSKKRG
-333 VPIWPILILA
+333 VPIWPIVILA

-358 IILSPLLFVCYVG
+358 IILSPLLFVCYAG
-371 FAIAFLKLRK
+371 FAVAFLRLRK

-397 ISPYY
+397 FSPYY
-402 IVISMMF
+402 IVIAMMI
-409 IGLVGILMNG
+409 IGIVGILMNG

-430 LFALLMYIICKK
+430 LFGLLMYIICKK
-442 VYGGLAVEN
+442 VYGGLSVEN
-451 PQLYPINP
+451 PLLYPKNP
-459 RTGLAQGDL
+459 KTGLGKGDTV
-468 IRFGRFFLIFG
+468 RFGIFFLIFG
-479 ILSFGGSLFLRWYEG
+479 FLAFAGSFFLRWYEAD
-494 GWGHDYYLEMYGS
+494 WGHDYYLELYGS
-507 GLMSNWELMISIL
+507 GLISNWELMITIL
-520 TWLGVGM
+520 TWLGAIM
-527 LVMSVI
+527 LI
-533 LHLVGKK
+533 LSAVLYFLGKK
-540 SDPIP
+540 YDPVP
-545 EDDE
+545 DDD